1 MDDSAGPG
9 NAARI
14 LPASP
19 TCGSL
24 LPEGGLDGLAHRVL
38 RRPPADP
45 AGRSYRRKSSIVL
58 LQTAAQAEELASA
71 DATTTKTLDDI
82 EALLASLKSSSLLV
96 GAPSSPAMPKLPST
110 VEAPAVAAQ
119 RSRSLVK
126 SRFMD
131 VHNNAAAAVAS
142 EGGVAGPAAAA
153 AEFGSNSSNVFLQ
166 NKPLPPQQPLRQGMA
181 RPPPRR
187 NASCPLLLT
196 SAASLISRAPSLK
209 AAGSRGSSGSLQAPR
224 ACNNGDDD
232 NDSDDDDGMRLT
244 AETSGTS
251 LSGRAAAARGG
262 SVFLPGSVGITSA
275 VIEPGRSSLPAVI
288 TGAQAKM
295 KQPSVYFFTAAL
307 AAMRGASAA
316 SSPGELTQRTL
327 SMPTRL
333 LPSIGVSKCPAQ
345 PSTPRTPRS

>member
-1 MDDSAGPG
+1 M
-9 NAARI
+9 
-14 LPASP
+14 
-19 TCGSL
+19 
-24 LPEGGLDGLAHRVL
+24 AHRVL

-96 GAPSSPAMPKLPST
+96 GAPSSPAMLKLPST
-110 VEAPAVAAQ
+110 GEAPAVAAQ
-119 RSRSLVK
+119 RSWSLVK

-153 AEFGSNSSNVFLQ
+153 AELGSNSSNVFLQ
-166 NKPLPPQQPLRQGMA
+166 NKPLPPQQPIRQGMA

-224 ACNNGDDD
+224 ACNNGDGDS
-232 NDSDDDDGMRLT
+232 SDDDDDDMLLT
-244 AETSGTS
+244 PAETSAGTS
-251 LSGRAAAARGG
+251 ASGRAAAARRG
-262 SVFLPGSVGITSA
+262 SVFLPGSVGMTPA
-275 VIEPGRSSLPAVI
+275 EPGRSLLPAVI
-288 TGAQAKM
+288 TGAQAKT
-295 KQPSVYFFTAAL
+295 KPPSVSFFTAAL
-307 AAMRGASAA
+307 AAMRGASAV

-345 PSTPRTPRS
+345 PSTLRTPRSY